1 MDFLMVM
8 PSLVIAVWE
17 FLESKD
23 YRFLF
28 IAVLGALWLVPF
40 FRTTYWIGVVLLC
53 ASYLSLFVLSKKSIP
68 LTFWVGLVL
77 LIGSTAFRT
86 YLAVGEPEKP
96 SFWWL
101 LPEKM
106 AQRGSD
112 FANNTDLTRNLAML
126 LDVGAITL
134 IVFSSKYLSSVL
146 SRLFSVSVMYMFM
159 FFLWYPTFEV
169 RLTPSYLDRVLW
181 IIGLIPAVAYLLS
194 VLGKSEPV
202 ESDFYFFFLVVYSLL
217 FAPPR
222 GGSFE
227 FALLALVSFPWALL
241 GNMAIPAV
249 QTVVSSGLPPSV
261 GFLFKTAGLASMFI
275 TASTVAIVRVYMLFL
290 LVGLCY
296 QVALQSSR
304 KGVLSIIVSAI
315 LLFGGILTGFA
326 SKIAVNLY
334 GGSGALFAI
343 ENVFNATNTW
353 ANVKLDI
360 INMLIPFVIA
370 ILASYVFFGEGS

>member
-1 MDFLMVM
+1 VAFARENG
-8 PSLVIAVWE
+8 SE
-17 FLESKD
+17 RK
-23 YRFLF
+23 R
-28 IAVLGALWLVPF
+28 
-40 FRTTYWIGVVLLC
+40 LC
-53 ASYLSLFVLSKKSIP
+53 
-68 LTFWVGLVL
+68 
-77 LIGSTAFRT
+77 
-86 YLAVGEPEKP
+86 
-96 SFWWL
+96 
-101 LPEKM
+101 
-106 AQRGSD
+106 
-112 FANNTDLTRNLAML
+112 NNTDLTRNLAML

-275 TASTVAIVRVYMLFL
+275 RHL
-290 LVGLCY
+290 L
-296 QVALQSSR
+296 
-304 KGVLSIIVSAI
+304 
-315 LLFGGILTGFA
+315 
-326 SKIAVNLY
+326 
-334 GGSGALFAI
+334 
-343 ENVFNATNTW
+343 W
-353 ANVKLDI
+353 
-360 INMLIPFVIA
+360 P
-370 ILASYVFFGEGS
+370 